1 MLDTQLKGQV
11 RSVIRVTLILS
22 AVLGIILCITGFIFK
37 FSVIK
42 ALLGV
47 CLGTFG
53 AAASFFILALNVQ
66 YSVEQSE
73 RVAQISMGTGYIVR
87 LVVVAVVVILAIK
100 LPSVFNVW
108 ATIIPFIFPHFSIFI
123 LNFAK
128 KGGDKT

>member
-1 MLDTQLKGQV
+1 MLDTQLKSQV
-11 RSVIRVTLILS
+11 SSVLRVTLILS
-22 AVLGIILCITGFIFK
+22 AVLGIILCITGFIFE

-47 CLGTFG
+47 CLGTLG
-53 AAASFFILALNVQ
+53 AAVSFFILALNIQ

-100 LPSVFNVW
+100 LPAVFNVW
-108 ATIIPFIFPHFSIFI
+108 ATIIPFVFPHFSIFI
-123 LNFAK
+123 LTLAK